1 MRKCIQIGV
10 EHKAKFNKVSI
21 IKGLIHY
28 SCYDWR
34 FLGAAKFLWEVFT
47 LEARYKVK
55 WGGISSHGAII
66 KCLYPGVGM
75 TGCHVEEGGLFI
87 NDIVMNTSRV
97 CSNNNMVYLG
107 IINELGGIGLRKVG
121 RSCRTC
127 TKQLDHDSYAL
138 SARTSPLSAKT
149 AARSKSNNNRNS
161 RKRWLI
167 IVN

>member
-1 MRKCIQIGV
+1 
-10 EHKAKFNKVSI
+10 
-21 IKGLIHY
+21 
-28 SCYDWR
+28 
-34 FLGAAKFLWEVFT
+34 
-47 LEARYKVK
+47 
-55 WGGISSHGAII
+55 
-66 KCLYPGVGM
+66 M

-97 CSNNNMVYLG
+97 CSNNNVVYLG